1 MEAPHPL
8 HEYIAGQ
15 IGDQIRNRHLVV
27 IYDRNEELRPF
38 FQELD
43 GEPAGEGLE
52 LVWIG
57 NWNAKL
63 CVFDGSFLKVRAAV
77 EPVTNGNSPDNVVIY
92 LPGIGRDDRG
102 SLLMELEK
110 AGTCYRPPALRQI
123 ARYVL
128 RRRFTDVAI
137 DEMLHA
143 NALGYTDYARMSI
156 NDDGSSNGPSILKG
170 IFGVTDSEAI
180 LTAWIADADHDTEID
195 RKGAIGELR
204 AVIRAVSGS
213 TCRMPLWRVSGRLP
227 PVTS

>member
-43 GEPAGEGLE
+43 GEPAGEGLK

-57 NWNAKL
+57 NWNVKL

-137 DEMLHA
+137 DEMLQA
-143 NALGYTDYARMSI
+143 NALGYADYARMSI

-170 IFGVTDSEAI
+170 IFGVTDSQAI